1 VSDDDSD
8 GDSSPRRAAV
18 NDASH
23 TEQQTRPGRRRLQEQ
38 EQRNQKV
45 VKKRRRRIVQ
55 TADSSTDDD
64 LDASNNNHLPSTPTS
79 KPCCSTDPQS
89 ITAADTADRKL
100 TIPSPTS
107 SQANALVR
115 PSLIRS
121 GESDSVNRSVQ
132 SKAVHPAVNTGPDR
146 TNIIGGLGQPS
157 LVNRPILSN
166 QSLVI
171 HPAEFMQCFSNRDD
185 APMNVQLE
193 NSAHH
198 VQRCHA
204 DKIANTP
211 TANDVPTFS
220 LAFDDFLQSEGEDSI
235 ADHVTE
241 YTRLK
246 PSNGYCHFPSEKPN
260 DESPA
265 VGFSRAV
272 ASCRSTIQQSDCTTG
287 SGQLGLSGSGQPNS
301 VKRSLPSVQSKT
313 ATSVSY
319 DSALPQ
325 SDCETGSGE
334 RDLTRSRQPTVTSSA
349 QSEAEKLREERLRL
363 SRLKKEEFQKKY
375 VKRTLSSSQQC
386 PSSTPLGTVDTAGV
400 DNMTKLRILVDS
412 RELAGAQ
419 VH

>member
-1 VSDDDSD
+1 MSDDDSD
-8 GDSSPRRAAV
+8 GDSSPRRALV
-18 NDASH
+18 DNASL
-23 TEQQTRPGRRRLQEQ
+23 TEQQTTQQRRRQLH
-38 EQRNQKV
+38 QRNQRV

-89 ITAADTADRKL
+89 ITADRKL

-132 SKAVHPAVNTGPDR
+132 SKAIHPAVNTGPDR

-166 QSLVI
+166 QSLAI

-220 LAFDDFLQSEGEDSI
+220 LAFDDFLDSEGEDSI

-301 VKRSLPSVQSKT
+301 VKRSLPSVLSKT
-313 ATSVSY
+313 TTSVSY
-319 DSALPQ
+319 GSALPQ
-325 SDCETGSGE
+325 SDCETGSGDC
-334 RDLTRSRQPTVTSSA
+334 DLTGSRQPTVTSSA